1 MKNFFILV
9 LPLLISC
16 SQNKNIK
23 TGSQP
28 ERLVAVKPFVVTDSV
43 KYDSDDPAIWINPSD
58 PSQSLIIGTDKGGD
72 NGEGALFVFNLNGK
86 ILEDKTIRNI
96 KRPNN
101 VDVAYGLML
110 NSTLIDIAVCTERN
124 TNSIRVFKIPEM
136 VPVDNGGIQVF
147 ENDSMR
153 LPMGIGL
160 YTDHVNKKIYAI
172 VGRKSG
178 PMDGTYLWQYE
189 LDGGSQGVVT
199 GKLVR
204 KFGAYSGKNE
214 IESIAVDNE
223 LGYVYYSDEGV
234 GIRKYYAHPDSAN
247 HELAIFG
254 TTGFTDNHEGIS
266 IYKLHDG
273 VGYILVSDQQA
284 NKFHIFPREGTQD
297 NPHNHPNIKTIT
309 TSTIASDG
317 SEITS
322 VALPGFPH
330 GLFVAMS
337 DDKTFQFYRWEDLA
351 GDDLHSFNSSGN

>member
-1 MKNFFILV
+1 MILIFSIF
-9 LPLLISC
+9 ISC
-16 SQNKNIK
+16 AQNGSKEPVSQ
-23 TGSQP
+23 TDT
-28 ERLVAVKPFVVTDSV
+28 VAVVKPFIVTDVV
-43 KYDSDDPAIWINPSD
+43 KYDSDDPAIWIHPSE
-58 PSQSLIIGTDKGGD
+58 PGKSLIIGTDKGGD
-72 NGEGALFVFNLNGK
+72 TGDGALFVFDLKGK
-86 ILEDKTIRNI
+86 ILPDKTIRNI

-110 NSTLIDIAVCTERN
+110 NGMATDIAVCTERN

-136 VPVDNGGIQVF
+136 VPIDNGGIPVF

-160 YTDHVNKKIYAI
+160 YTDSANKKIYAI

-178 PMDGTYLWQYE
+178 PKDGTYLWQYLLE
-189 LDGGSQGVVT
+189 DNGKGTVS

-204 KFGAYSGKNE
+204 KFGMYSGKNE

-234 GIRKYYAHPDSAN
+234 GIRKYYAHPDSTSK
-247 HELAIFG
+247 ELAIFG

-266 IYKLHDG
+266 IYKFKNG
-273 VGYILVSDQQA
+273 TGYIVVSDQQA
-284 NKFHIFPREGTQD
+284 NKFHIFPREGVGND
-297 NPHNHPNIKTIT
+297 PHNHPNIKTIRS
-309 TSTIASDG
+309 STLDSDG
-317 SEITS
+317 SEVTS
-322 VALPGFPH
+322 IALPGFSH

-351 GDDLHSFNSSGN
+351 GDDLRSN